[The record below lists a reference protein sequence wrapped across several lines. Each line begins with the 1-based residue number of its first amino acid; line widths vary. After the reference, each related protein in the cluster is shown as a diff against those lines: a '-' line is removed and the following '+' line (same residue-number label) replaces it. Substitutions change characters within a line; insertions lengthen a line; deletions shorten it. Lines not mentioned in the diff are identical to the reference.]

1 MAKTKIRESLMTNSD
16 QTKSTYDSLSVTR
29 YASVRDVIAVIDA
42 GAAQIAL
49 VMEQNRLIGVV
60 TDGDVRRGLLR
71 GVSLDAPVTKI
82 MRQNFRSMLANA
94 DASEALALMQR
105 ETLHQIPVL
114 DESGKVVHLFL
125 LEDLIKPQKLSN
137 TVVIMAG
144 GEGKRLRPLTHDCP
158 KPMLQVAGKP
168 LLEII
173 LKQCMDAGFENYYF
187 AVNYLKEQ
195 IQSYF
200 QDGSAWGVRIQYLEE
215 DKPLGTAGAL
225 SLLPQRPTHP
235 FLVLNGDLLTR
246 VDYRNLL
253 RFHADHQSTATLC
266 VRKHT
271 TQIPYGVVRMD
282 DLKVMALEEK
292 PTMTHHVNA
301 GIYLLNP
308 DVLDLV
314 PNGAFF
320 DMPEL
325 LETVAK
331 QGKTV
336 NAFPV
341 HEYWLDIGH
350 MESLE
355 RAHGEWR

>member
-1 MAKTKIRESLMTNSD
+1 MRSIKDYCVSP
-16 QTKSTYDSLSVTR
+16 LSNLR
-29 YASVRDVIAVIDA
+29 KAVEIIDR

-49 VMEQNRLIGVV
+49 VTESDRLIGIV

-71 GVSLDAPVTKI
+71 GESLDAPVTNI
-82 MRQNFRSMLANA
+82 MRRDFRSLPANA
-94 DASEALALMQR
+94 TPAEALALMQR
-105 ETLHQIPVL
+105 ETLHQIPAL
-114 DESGKVVHLFL
+114 DETGKVVHLFL
-125 LEDLIKPQKLSN
+125 LEDLIKPRRLPNS
-137 TVVIMAG
+137 VVIMAG

-173 LKQCMDAGFENYYF
+173 LKQCLDAGFEHFYF

-195 IQSYF
+195 IQSHF
-200 QDGSAWGVRIQYLEE
+200 RDGSAWGARIQYLEE

-225 SLLPQRPTHP
+225 SLLPQRPDHP
-235 FLVLNGDLLTR
+235 FLVLNGDVLTR
-246 VDYRNLL
+246 VDYTHLL
-253 RFHADHQSTATLC
+253 RFHADHQSTVTLC
-266 VRKHT
+266 VREHS

-282 DLKVMALEEK
+282 DVKVVALEEK
-292 PTMTHHVNA
+292 PVLTHYVNA

-314 PNGAFF
+314 PKDAFL
-320 DMPEL
+320 DMPQL
-325 LETVAK
+325 LEIVAQQEK
-331 QGKTV
+331 SV
-336 NAFPV
+336 SAFPI

-350 MESLE
+350 PETLE